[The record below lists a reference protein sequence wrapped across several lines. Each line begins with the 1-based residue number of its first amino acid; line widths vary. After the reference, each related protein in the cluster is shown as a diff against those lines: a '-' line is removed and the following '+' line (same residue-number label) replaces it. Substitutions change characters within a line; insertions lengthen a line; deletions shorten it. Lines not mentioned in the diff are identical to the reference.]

1 MYTMAS
7 SKINKHIHP
16 LHINGLDG
24 RVLQLPAPKDKN
36 KQILLLYGHHASL
49 ERISGTAEVLN
60 RYGAVTTPD
69 LPGFGGMDSFYKI
82 GKSPSIDN
90 YADYLAAFVKMKYKH
105 RRVSIAAMSFS
116 FLIVTRMLQ
125 KYPELAKKVDL
136 LVSFAG
142 FVHRDEFRFSF
153 WQYWSLRTLAWTL
166 KWRPTAFLARY
177 LVLNKWMIQ
186 FAYTVVAD
194 RHTKMQ
200 DANKEQLKQ
209 RIAFETNLWQINDL
223 RTRMK
228 TITAM
233 LTADLCNAQVKLSVK
248 HIVVPDDRYFNN
260 DIVEQHMRIIY
271 KDFEAIE
278 SRVVGHMPTVI
289 ATAKEAAPLI
299 PPRLRRLL
307 RS

>member
-7 SKINKHIHP
+7 AKINKHIIP

-24 RVLQLPAPKDKN
+24 RVLQLPAPKGKN

-69 LPGFGGMDSFYKI
+69 IPGFGGMDSFSKI
-82 GKSPSIDN
+82 GKSPTIDN

-105 RRVSIAAMSFS
+105 RRVSVMAMSFS

-142 FVHRDEFRFSF
+142 FVHKDDFRFSF
-153 WQYWSLRTLAWTL
+153 WQYWGLRSLAWTF
-166 KWRPTAFLARY
+166 KWRPTAFLFRY
-177 LVLNKWMIQ
+177 IALNRWTIRLSYKLVAN
-186 FAYTVVAD
+186 
-194 RHTKMQ
+194 RHSKMQ
-200 DANKEQLKQ
+200 DANEQELNK
-209 RIAFETNLWQINDL
+209 RIAFETNLWQINDV

-228 TITAM
+228 TMTEM
-233 LTADLCNAQVKLSVK
+233 FTADLCNAQVKLDVK
-248 HIVVPDDRYFNN
+248 HILVPGDRYFNN
-260 DIVEQHMRIIY
+260 EFVEQHMRIIY
-271 KDFEAIE
+271 KDFEPIE
-278 SRVVGHMPTVI
+278 SKIVGHMPTVI
-289 ATAKEAAPLI
+289 ATAKEAAPLV